1 MTTGTVHSSFRE
13 GAVYHNLIDAFNSVP
28 VVIIYLLAMGML
40 GFHLWHGVWS
50 LFQTLG
56 FSQPRRRSFGR
67 WFATI
72 FTVLVVLGFVA
83 VPLAIL
89 SGGVK

>member
-1 MTTGTVHSSFRE
+1 M
-13 GAVYHNLIDAFNSVP
+13 A
-28 VVIIYLLAMGML
+28 ML

-56 FSQPRRRSFGR
+56 GNQPRYDSLRPRL
-67 WFATI
+67 ATV
-72 FTVLVVLGFVA
+72 FTLVVVLGFAA

-89 SGGVK
+89 ARLIR